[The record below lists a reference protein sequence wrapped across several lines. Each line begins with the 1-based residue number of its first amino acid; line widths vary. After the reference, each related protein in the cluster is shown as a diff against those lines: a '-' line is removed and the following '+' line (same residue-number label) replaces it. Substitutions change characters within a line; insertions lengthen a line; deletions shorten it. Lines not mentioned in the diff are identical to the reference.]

1 MHSVKLGSAEKE
13 GGGTGEA
20 NHHIFKALITST
32 LLPCVVN
39 GFSGARSGGSA
50 LFIPPTYSVF
60 FFSFCHSRA
69 CVINLLSADAN
80 RTPQF
85 FFFNVTGARWRQL
98 NFCFGKLVLSFL
110 QMLKL
115 LSQFVCKKKDPA
127 RPIVLVHVSL

>member
-1 MHSVKLGSAEKE
+1 MPLRSHLDVHSVKLGSADKE

-85 FFFNVTGARWRQL
+85 FFL
-98 NFCFGKLVLSFL
+98 
-110 QMLKL
+110 M
-115 LSQFVCKKKDPA
+115 
-127 RPIVLVHVSL
+127 